1 MPLGTFDV
9 FLSYNSRDRDAVL
22 AIAEGLRAHGLR
34 VWIDAWELVPGRPW
48 QEVLEEVLQTTL
60 SVAVCL
66 GAGGLGAWQEPEMR
80 AAISEAVSRKLP
92 VIPLILPTAVGTP
105 DLPLFLRAFTWV
117 DLRGG
122 AGLERLI
129 WGITGK
135 KPGAPVP
142 LAPVFAREDNPFTDL
157 GGDP

>member
-1 MPLGTFDV
+1 MPPGAFDV

-22 AIAEGLRAHGLR
+22 AIAEALRAQGLR

-48 QEVLEEVLQTTL
+48 QMALEDQIESTP

-80 AAISEAVSRKLP
+80 AAIDQAVRRKLP
-92 VIPLILPTAVGTP
+92 VIPLILPTAVGNP

-117 DLRGG
+117 DLRR
-122 AGLERLI
+122 ADGLERLI

-135 KPGAPVP
+135 KPGTPVAVP
-142 LAPVFAREDNPFTDL
+142 
-157 GGDP
+157 